1 MDDLTTLSSGRVRL
15 RRWRDAD
22 RDAFAAINAD
32 PRVMEFFPSPLTRAC
47 SDAMIDYIEAHFDRH
62 GFGLWALELPG
73 VAPLIGFTGLLVP
86 RLAAHFTP
94 CVEIGWRLR
103 REFWGRGIGL
113 TAARLAERHAFETLR
128 LRELVSFTAAGNRRS
143 RRLMERLG
151 FTHDPRDDFLHPLL
165 PEDSPLRR
173 HVLYRKS
180 NPVPDAGAG

>member
-1 MDDLTTLSSGRVRL
+1 MAAAPLPHVRL
-15 RRWRDAD
+15 RAWRDDDLAP
-22 RDAFAAINAD
+22 FAAMNAD
-32 PRVMEFFPSPLTRAC
+32 PVVMEHFPRRLTPEESRA
-47 SDAMIDYIEAHFDRH
+47 MLDRIRADLARR
-62 GFGLWALELPG
+62 GWGLWA
-73 VAPLIGFTGLLVP
+73 VDVDDACAGFTGLAEP
-86 RLAAHFTP
+86 RFTAPFTP

-151 FTHDPRDDFLHPLL
+151 FNHDPRDDFLHPLL